1 MFLGAVFLFK
11 SVFQKL
17 PYVLSNINRK
27 TPNKNL
33 LLKLLYSLKKKSKSE
48 HLLYLLNAYKMSSLV
63 TKTKI

>member
-1 MFLGAVFLFK
+1 MFLGAVFIFK

-27 TPNKNL
+27 TPNKFAIKVTVL
-33 LLKLLYSLKKKSKSE
+33 AEKKSKSE
-48 HLLYLLNAYKMSSLV
+48 HLLYLLNAYKMSSLI